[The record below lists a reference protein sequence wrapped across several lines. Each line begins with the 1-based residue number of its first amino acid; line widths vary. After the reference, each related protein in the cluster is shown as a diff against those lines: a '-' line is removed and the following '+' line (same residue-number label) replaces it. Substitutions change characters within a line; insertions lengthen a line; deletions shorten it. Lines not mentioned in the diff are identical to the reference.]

1 MSTEQA
7 QEPVEQTIERLRQGI
22 EAFNRRDLDG
32 AMAPLDPDVEL
43 VSLKAVLEGSS
54 YNGRE
59 GMRRLLKD
67 MGEDWDQFQLT
78 ADEFLPVGDDR
89 LLVMGHLQARGK
101 ASGVEVNYAA
111 AWLCNLRAGKVV
123 RVRFYDDRDEALAA
137 ARG

>member
-1 MSTEQA
+1 MTA
-7 QEPVEQTIERLRQGI
+7 AHAPEPIEQTIERLRQGI

-59 GMRRLLKD
+59 GMRRLLED
-67 MGEDWDQFQLT
+67 MSEDWEQFQLS
-78 ADEFLPVGDDR
+78 ADEFVPVGDDR
-89 LLVMGHLQARGK
+89 VLVMGHLQARGK

-123 RVRFYDDRDEALAA
+123 RVRFYDDREEALAA
-137 ARG
+137 AGG